1 MNTRTCC
8 RLLGFTL
15 LLAPALG
22 WGATVAKRPNLLFII
37 VDDQSPFD
45 LKAYNLK
52 SALQTPVIDRLA
64 AQGMTLDGAYHM
76 GSFIGGVCTPSRHM
90 VMSGRT
96 LWHLPASLTSRLF
109 QNYRNDL
116 CPPNLEQNT
125 IPAVFNRAGYATMRT
140 CKIGNSY
147 EAANAL
153 FTVRKDAS
161 KNGDTDETGS
171 AWHAERVLDYLG
183 EREKSRSTQPFL
195 IYFGFTH
202 PHDPRNGK
210 PELLDKYGAVNHRDR
225 TALPPQHPKTPQ
237 LPVNYLP
244 QHPFFHGHPE
254 LRDEVAVDHL
264 AALRVHRPRVRG
276 AALKDFQYRG
286 QVETGAPGER
296 QPFRET
302 VLGSNAAAPLK
313 AGTEVFRN
321 EDVRVWSLDGQV
333 LIASI
338 TAKLH
343 LISPGVIEGLLK
355 AVELAEEAYQGLVIW
370 SPDDVFSAG
379 ANLEALMPVFMKSG
393 GKGILPVVK
402 LLQDTM
408 LRVRYAQVPV
418 VAAMR
423 GIALGG
429 GCEIAIHSAK
439 RVAAM
444 ETYMGFVEVGV
455 GLLPAGGGLTYL
467 ARRAAEMANAA
478 SANADILKFLTDGF
492 TSAATAKVGTSAIE
506 SRKMGYLLWSDVI
519 VPNKD
524 ELLHVASQQV
534 KAMAESGWRAPAKAP
549 FPVAGRNAIAT
560 IKAQLVNLR
569 DGGFASAHDFHI
581 ATQIAE
587 VVCGGDVDAGSLVT
601 EEYLMTMERVRFCAL
616 LDHPKTQERIMGMLQ
631 TGKPV
636 RN

>member
-45 LKAYNLK
+45 LKAYNPK

-254 LRDEVAVDHL
+254 LRDEVAVEG
-264 AALRVHRPRVRG
+264 VW
-276 AALKDFQYRG
+276 
-286 QVETGAPGER
+286 ER
-296 QPFRET
+296 RDEAT
-302 VLGSNAAAPLK
+302 I
-313 AGTEVFRN
+313 RN
-321 EDVRVWSLDGQV
+321 ELGRYFACSENIDTQIGRV
-333 LIASI
+333 
-338 TAKLH
+338 
-343 LISPGVIEGLLK
+343 
-355 AVELAEEAYQGLVIW
+355 LAR
-370 SPDDVFSAG
+370 
-379 ANLEALMPVFMKSG
+379 LEALGELENTYVIYTSDHGMAIGRHGLQGKQNLYEHTWRVPFIVQGPGIKPGTRAPGNIYLHDVLATLCDLAGIPAPSSSEGVSAKPVLEGRQQTVRDVLYGAYSG
-393 GKGILPVVK
+393 GTKPGMRSIKQGDWKLIKYDTMGGTVRETQLFNLAENPHELLAEHQPSSVVK
-402 LLQDTM
+402 LTGNT
-408 LRVRYAQVPV
+408 P
-418 VAAMR
+418 
-423 GIALGG
+423 
-429 GCEIAIHSAK
+429 AK
-439 RVAAM
+439 
-444 ETYMGFVEVGV
+444 TQ
-455 GLLPAGGGLTYL
+455 TNL
-467 ARRAAEMANAA
+467 ARDPRHAAKLQEM
-478 SANADILKFLTDGF
+478 
-492 TSAATAKVGTSAIE
+492 E
-506 SRKMGYLLWSDVI
+506 
-519 VPNKD
+519 
-524 ELLHVASQQV
+524 
-534 KAMAESGWRAPAKAP
+534 
-549 FPVAGRNAIAT
+549 
-560 IKAQLVNLR
+560 
-569 DGGFASAHDFHI
+569 
-581 ATQIAE
+581 
-587 VVCGGDVDAGSLVT
+587 
-601 EEYLMTMERVRFCAL
+601 AL
-616 LDHPKTQERIMGMLQ
+616 LLAEQRRLHDPYRLWNQPGDGLVAPEDAPPPAARKAKSKAGQ
-631 TGKPV
+631 P
-636 RN
+636 